1 MENDSVVSLDSLSAM
16 KEGQERAMKSVRSP
30 WWYYPILGIAFAGL
44 ELAFALSGTLV
55 RTLAIGG
62 VIVVARL
69 AERGYRRVKGT
80 WVGGLRSGKTT
91 WLSIGFLLIA
101 VGTIVAGSL
110 LTNDVGQPWPAW
122 IMALVIL
129 FETLIYGFFF
139 DLSIQRKLRPARS

>member
-1 MENDSVVSLDSLSAM
+1 MENDSVGSLDALSTM
-16 KEGQERAMKSVRSP
+16 NEGHKQAIKRVRSP

-44 ELAFALSGTLV
+44 ELAFALSATLV
-55 RTLAIGG
+55 RTLVIVG

-80 WVGGLRSGKTT
+80 WVGGLRSGKAT

-110 LTNDVGQPWPAW
+110 LTNNVGQPWPAW
-122 IMALVIL
+122 IMAMAIL

-139 DLSIQRKLRPARS
+139 DLSIQRKLRPAQS